1 MGLVRKEDTFYVYL
15 KQSFLVVPN
24 FTIRNKHTEFV
35 GSYLI
40 ELSNIGIVL
49 YERKEMGE
57 LLPTLI
63 PSTPLALGFR
73 LQKVQ

>member
-1 MGLVRKEDTFYVYL
+1 MGLVHKEDAFYVYL
-15 KQSFLVVPN
+15 KQSFLVVLN
-24 FTIRNKHTEFV
+24 FTIRNKRTEFV

-57 LLPTLI
+57 LLPTLTS
-63 PSTPLALGFR
+63 STPLALGFR